1 MPVLIL
7 SLQEEEAGVLG
18 AARQLLA
25 KFKISWHLYFFQHL
39 KKVKS
44 RGKGRQT
51 FFEFFTGLKYSGA
64 SEVSHTYFPVVQF
77 IRLQYSVLLQEEP
90 NMTIIL

>member
-7 SLQEEEAGVLG
+7 SLQEEEDDVLG
-18 AARQLLA
+18 AAQQLLA
-25 KFKISWHLYFFQHL
+25 KFKISWHLYFFQNL

-51 FFEFFTGLKYSGA
+51 FLNVFF
-64 SEVSHTYFPVVQF
+64 
-77 IRLQYSVLLQEEP
+77 
-90 NMTIIL
+90 